1 MNTSLSKSSKSIL
14 FIDSYY
20 QGLNGAPT
28 SMLSLAK
35 GLSEKGHAITVAS
48 SKNGG
53 LLNKAIH
60 NNLEALE
67 LAVPNPLLGSRKDFN
82 ISTIVLY
89 IFSLVTFWFSQ
100 VFRYN
105 LKKFDI
111 ICVNDIRSFLF
122 YLPLLFIARNK
133 VVWYVRINDRVP
145 YVTTIAAYI
154 AKKIILISSD
164 CINVFSVR
172 ERHNFLNKFTILN
185 TGFRFSPIDAQVVS
199 EIESSIIGQSKGK
212 VFISV
217 GSICQRKN
225 QIDIVRAYASTCSP
239 NDILLLIGSPTSEE
253 DLKYEAELVRVIE
266 SLDIVDQVKRIPHT
280 PFVHEY
286 LSIADIFLFASRQE
300 GLPRVVIEALHAGC
314 FVCSS
319 KVDGVID
326 ILKDAKYGRYT
337 LSSADSS
344 DFLSEFRRLVMSV
357 DEEALYLRENRRD
370 FIVNNFDYDK
380 FIQGFENLVKIV
392 SD

>member
-1 MNTSLSKSSKSIL
+1 
-14 FIDSYY
+14 
-20 QGLNGAPT
+20 
-28 SMLSLAK
+28 MLSLAK

-172 ERHNFLNKFTILN
+172 ERHKFSNKFTILN

-199 EIESSIIGQSKGK
+199 GIESSIIGQSKKK

-319 KVDGVID
+319 KVDGIID
-326 ILKDAKYGRYT
+326 ILTAPQIGVFTSSNPDRHDFLDEFKVLISSVDKYT
-337 LSSADSS
+337 LS
-344 DFLSEFRRLVMSV
+344 LRSERKAFVL
-357 DEEALYLRENRRD
+357 E
-370 FIVNNFDYDK
+370 NFDYEN
-380 FIQGFENLVKIV
+380 FIIGFEKIV
-392 SD
+392 IY

>member
-1 MNTSLSKSSKSIL
+1 MKKIV
-14 FIDSYY
+14 FVDSYHT
-20 QGLNGAPT
+20 GNNGAPT
-28 SMLSLAK
+28 SMLALAK

-82 ISTIVLY
+82 ISTIIQY
-89 IFSLVTFWFSQ
+89 ILSLVIFWFSQ
-100 VFRYN
+100 VFRYS

-122 YLPLLFIARNK
+122 YLPLLFIARDK

-145 YVTTIAAYI
+145 YITTIAAYI

-172 ERHNFLNKFTILN
+172 EKHKFSNKFTILN
-185 TGFRFSPIDAQVVS
+185 TGFRFSPIDAHVVS
-199 EIESSIIGQSKGK
+199 EIESSIIGQSKSK

-253 DLKYEAELVRVIE
+253 DLKYESELVRVIE

-319 KVDGVID
+319 KVDGIID
-326 ILKDAKYGRYT
+326 ILTAPQIGVFTSSNPDRHDFLDEFKVLISSVDKYT
-337 LSSADSS
+337 LS
-344 DFLSEFRRLVMSV
+344 LRSERKAFVL
-357 DEEALYLRENRRD
+357 E
-370 FIVNNFDYDK
+370 NFDYEN
-380 FIQGFENLVKIV
+380 FIIGFEKIV
-392 SD
+392 IY

>member
-1 MNTSLSKSSKSIL
+1 MKKIV
-14 FIDSYY
+14 FVDSYHT
-20 QGLNGAPT
+20 GNNGAPT
-28 SMLSLAK
+28 SMLALAK

-82 ISTIVLY
+82 ISTIIQY
-89 IFSLVTFWFSQ
+89 ILSLVIFWFSQ
-100 VFRYN
+100 VFRYS

-122 YLPLLFIARNK
+122 YLPLLFIARDK

-145 YVTTIAAYI
+145 YITTIAAYI

-172 ERHNFLNKFTILN
+172 EKHKFSNKFTILN
-185 TGFRFSPIDAQVVS
+185 TGFRFSPIDAHVVS
-199 EIESSIIGQSKGK
+199 EIESSIIGQSKSK

-319 KVDGVID
+319 KVDGIID
-326 ILKDAKYGRYT
+326 ILTAPQIGVFTSSNPDRHDFLDEFKVLISSVDKYT
-337 LSSADSS
+337 LS
-344 DFLSEFRRLVMSV
+344 LRSERKAFVL
-357 DEEALYLRENRRD
+357 E
-370 FIVNNFDYDK
+370 NFDYEN
-380 FIQGFENLVKIV
+380 FIIGFEKIV
-392 SD
+392 IY

>member
-1 MNTSLSKSSKSIL
+1 MKKIV
-14 FIDSYY
+14 FVDSYHT
-20 QGLNGAPT
+20 GNNGAPT
-28 SMLSLAK
+28 SMLALAK

-82 ISTIVLY
+82 ISTIIQY
-89 IFSLVTFWFSQ
+89 ILSLVIFWFSQ
-100 VFRYN
+100 VFRYS

-172 ERHNFLNKFTILN
+172 ERHKFSNKFTILN

-319 KVDGVID
+319 KVDGIID
-326 ILKDAKYGRYT
+326 ILTAPQIGVFTSSNPDRHDFLDEFKVLISSVDKYT
-337 LSSADSS
+337 LS
-344 DFLSEFRRLVMSV
+344 
-357 DEEALYLRENRRD
+357 LRNERKA
-370 FIVNNFDYDK
+370 FVLENFDYEN
-380 FIQGFENLVKIV
+380 FIIGFEKIV
-392 SD
+392 IY

>member
-1 MNTSLSKSSKSIL
+1 MKKIV
-14 FIDSYY
+14 FVDSYHT
-20 QGLNGAPT
+20 GNNGAPT
-28 SMLSLAK
+28 SMLALAK

-82 ISTIVLY
+82 ISTIIQY
-89 IFSLVTFWFSQ
+89 ILSLVIFWFSQ
-100 VFRYN
+100 VFRYS

-122 YLPLLFIARNK
+122 YLPLLFIARDK

-145 YVTTIAAYI
+145 YITTIAAYI

-172 ERHNFLNKFTILN
+172 EKHKFSNKFTILN
-185 TGFRFSPIDAQVVS
+185 TGFRFSPIDAHVVS
-199 EIESSIIGQSKGK
+199 EIESSIIGQSKSK

-253 DLKYEAELVRVIE
+253 DLKYESELVRVIE

-319 KVDGVID
+319 KVDGIID
-326 ILKDAKYGRYT
+326 ILTAPQIGVFTSSNPDRHDFLDEFKVLISSVDKYT
-337 LSSADSS
+337 LS
-344 DFLSEFRRLVMSV
+344 LRSERKAFVL
-357 DEEALYLRENRRD
+357 E
-370 FIVNNFDYDK
+370 NFDYEN
-380 FIQGFENLVKIV
+380 FIIGFEKIV
-392 SD
+392 

>member
-1 MNTSLSKSSKSIL
+1 MKKIV
-14 FIDSYY
+14 FVDSYHT
-20 QGLNGAPT
+20 GNNGAPT
-28 SMLSLAK
+28 SMLALAK

-82 ISTIVLY
+82 ISTIIQY
-89 IFSLVTFWFSQ
+89 ILSLVIFWFSQ
-100 VFRYN
+100 VFRYS

-122 YLPLLFIARNK
+122 YLPLLFIARDK

-145 YVTTIAAYI
+145 YITTIAAYI

-164 CINVFSVR
+164 CINVFSIR
-172 ERHNFLNKFTILN
+172 EKHKFSNKFTILN
-185 TGFRFSPIDAQVVS
+185 TGFRFSPIDAHVVS
-199 EIESSIIGQSKGK
+199 EIESSIIGQSKSK

-319 KVDGVID
+319 KVDGIID
-326 ILKDAKYGRYT
+326 ILTAPQIGVFTSSNPDRHDFLDEFKVLISSVDKYT
-337 LSSADSS
+337 LS
-344 DFLSEFRRLVMSV
+344 LRSERKAFVL
-357 DEEALYLRENRRD
+357 E
-370 FIVNNFDYDK
+370 NFDYEN
-380 FIQGFENLVKIV
+380 FIIGFEKIV
-392 SD
+392 IY

>member
-1 MNTSLSKSSKSIL
+1 M
-14 FIDSYY
+14 
-20 QGLNGAPT
+20 
-28 SMLSLAK
+28 
-35 GLSEKGHAITVAS
+35 
-48 SKNGG
+48 
-53 LLNKAIH
+53 
-60 NNLEALE
+60 
-67 LAVPNPLLGSRKDFN
+67 
-82 ISTIVLY
+82 
-89 IFSLVTFWFSQ
+89 
-100 VFRYN
+100 
-105 LKKFDI
+105 
-111 ICVNDIRSFLF
+111 F

-172 ERHNFLNKFTILN
+172 ERHKFSNKFTILN

-319 KVDGVID
+319 KVDGIID
-326 ILKDAKYGRYT
+326 ILTAPQIGVFTSSNPDRHDFLDEFKVLISSVDKYT
-337 LSSADSS
+337 LS
-344 DFLSEFRRLVMSV
+344 LRSERKAFVL
-357 DEEALYLRENRRD
+357 E
-370 FIVNNFDYDK
+370 NFDYEN
-380 FIQGFENLVKIV
+380 FIIGFEKIV
-392 SD
+392 IY